1 MPEGLLTVQWL
12 RLRDSSAKDVGLIPG
27 QGAKISRVAQHS
39 QKIGGKKKKITPG
52 ASLQRTPCVS
62 SRVWPWLLAFVKSS
76 PEDSN
81 VQLSLRSTEAA
92 HEGQLYDVRAW
103 N

>member
-1 MPEGLLTVQWL
+1 M
-12 RLRDSSAKDVGLIPG
+12 
-27 QGAKISRVAQHS
+27 
-39 QKIGGKKKKITPG
+39 TPG
-52 ASLQRTPCVS
+52 ASLQRMQCDS

-76 PEDSN
+76 HSK
-81 VQLSLRSTEAA
+81 VQPSLRSTEAG